1 VIRALTTADLGFTS
15 AEVGALL
22 GPALRQRLGNELLD
36 STLDEPPGA
45 MTDEEILAEAIRRDD
60 EMESG
65 KVKPITHKDMMRW
78 IKQQR

>member
-1 VIRALTTADLGFTS
+1 MPTIAEVRALAMKLPKKS
-15 AEVGALL
+15 
-22 GPALRQRLGNELLD
+22 RQRLGNELLD